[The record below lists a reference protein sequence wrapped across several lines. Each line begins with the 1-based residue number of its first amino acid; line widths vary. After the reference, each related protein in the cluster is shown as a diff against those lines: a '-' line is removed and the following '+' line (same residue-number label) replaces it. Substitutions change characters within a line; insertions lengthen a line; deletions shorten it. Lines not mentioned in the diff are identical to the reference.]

1 MLFPPPER
9 VNTQKMQRL
18 TRIAKRLVSG
28 LAHGSVAYL
37 GLNAILLV
45 EEARFHLLYR
55 LMVWDVSELRLFGFL
70 LGQRLHP

>member
-1 MLFPPPER
+1 
-9 VNTQKMQRL
+9 MQRL
-18 TRIAKRLVSG
+18 TRIAQRLFSG

-55 LMVWDVSELRLFGFL
+55 LTVWDIGAMRLL
-70 LGQRLHP
+70 AIALGQKIHP